1 VRTPLPLIGLVGI
14 DDGLEVTGHAALER
28 LD

>member
-1 VRTPLPLIGLVGI
+1 VPLIGLVGI
-14 DDGLEVTGHAALER
+14 DDGLEVTGHAAVET